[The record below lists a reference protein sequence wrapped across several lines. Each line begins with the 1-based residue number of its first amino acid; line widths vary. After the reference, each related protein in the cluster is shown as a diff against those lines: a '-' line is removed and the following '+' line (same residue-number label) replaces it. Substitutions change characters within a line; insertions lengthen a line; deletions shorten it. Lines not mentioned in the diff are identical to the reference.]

1 MEQRSNSREPND
13 EAGIQQYKGKSLIDG
28 QFTLYRNIMDLS
40 KDFTTCVEFLK
51 VVMWD
56 LVFLTHVLLF
66 WKFHI
71 VRPLAAIKYFA

>member
-1 MEQRSNSREPND
+1 
-13 EAGIQQYKGKSLIDG
+13 
-28 QFTLYRNIMDLS
+28 MDLS

-71 VRPLAAIKYFA
+71 VGPLAAIKYFA